1 MSIPLSRPLS
11 GNIVYPESD
20 GKPMGETELH
30 RQEITYVIEALAH
43 RFREAADVYVNG
55 DMFLYYEEGNPR
67 AVVCPDVMVVPGSS
81 KTVRRIWKTWNEG
94 GRFPSF
100 VVEVT
105 SRDTRSED
113 LGKKKDLYERLGV
126 EEYFLYDPLEEY
138 LSPRLRGYR
147 RVEGRF
153 QPVRL
158 RRDGSLDSATTGV
171 TFRPEGDRLRLY
183 ETATGKPLLRADE
196 ALVRLE
202 AAEAELARLRAELE
216 KRDRPL

>member
-1 MSIPLSRPLS
+1 MSIPLSRE
-11 GNIVYPESD
+11 IVYPESD

-30 RQEITYVIEALAH
+30 RQEITYGIEALAH

-55 DMFLYYEEGNPR
+55 DMFFYFEEGNPR
-67 AVVCPDVMVVPGSS
+67 AVVCPDVMVVPGTS
-81 KTVRRIWKTWNEG
+81 KVVRRIWQTWKEG
-94 GRFPSF
+94 GRVPSF

-138 LSPRLRGYR
+138 LSPRLRGFR
-147 RVEGRF
+147 RAGERF
-153 QPVRL
+153 QPVRH
-158 RRDGSLDSATTGV
+158 RRDGFLESQTTGV

-202 AAEAELARLRAELE
+202 AAEEELARLRAELE
-216 KRDRPL
+216 RR

>member
-1 MSIPLSRPLS
+1 MSIPLSRE
-11 GNIVYPESD
+11 IVYPESD

-55 DMFLYYEEGNPR
+55 DMFLYFEEGNPR

-81 KTVRRIWKTWNEG
+81 KAVRRTWKTWNEG
-94 GRFPSF
+94 GRLPSF

-138 LSPRLRGYR
+138 LSPRLRGFR
-147 RVEGRF
+147 RVGECF
-153 QPVRL
+153 QPVRP
-158 RRDGSLDSATTGV
+158 RRDGSLDSQTMSV

-216 KRDRPL
+216 RRS

>member
-1 MSIPLSRPLS
+1 MSIPLSRE
-11 GNIVYPESD
+11 IVYPESD
-20 GKPMGETELH
+20 GKPTGETELH

-55 DMFLYYEEGNPR
+55 DMFLYFEEGNPR

-81 KTVRRIWKTWNEG
+81 KLVRRIWKTWSEG
-94 GRFPSF
+94 GRVPSF

-138 LSPRLRGYR
+138 LSPQLRGFR
-147 RVEGRF
+147 RAGERF
-153 QPVRL
+153 QPARP
-158 RRDGSLDSATTGV
+158 RRDGSLDSQTTGV
-171 TFRPEGDRLRLY
+171 TFRPEGDRLRLN

-202 AAEAELARLRAELE
+202 AAEERARAAEEELARLRAELE
-216 KRDRPL
+216 SR